1 MQTFKTLTMK
11 KSFFVGAL
19 IAMAGLSFQSCEKL
33 SSINENP
40 NEPSNVDAGVLFTEG
55 VRSSVSTSVTQSYL
69 LGNVASQLAAKTLRA
84 VVGEY
89 SWNAFP
95 NTWNQNYASLGN
107 IIEAERVAAE
117 VGNAQMEGAAKV
129 MKSWVFSTLTLA
141 YGDIP
146 YSEAITGSTDANWFP
161 AYDTQE
167 QIITGTNGLLNEL
180 AEAVLL
186 LDNGGSIQGDILF
199 NGDAAKW
206 KKLANA
212 MRLRLLMYISE
223 KQNVSAEFAA
233 IVANESLMESNADN
247 GILTYTGNFPN
258 EYPLVPLKQGDFDA
272 VAISTNAHA
281 ALDSLNDPRMF
292 IYARPSNA
300 SAVFAD
306 PSVAATYKGAD
317 NGSTAI
323 SASCDKNGSRL
334 GYTFYNYP
342 GHDQAGTMA
351 EGIIM
356 TYAEQQFLLA
366 EAAHNGWITDDA
378 ATHHASGV
386 QASLEYYGADFS
398 MTNWTD
404 FADYMA
410 NSGAAYDNSINS
422 IREQKWL
429 AMFFTGLDN
438 YFEVRRWYTQESGNW
453 ANLPFISAPCSNTNG
468 DVLPMRFLYP
478 GNEASLNPVNYAS
491 AIDVM
496 GGNTQNTKMWVVD
509 L

>member
-1 MQTFKTLTMK
+1 MK

-223 KQNVSAEFAA
+223 K
-233 IVANESLMESNADN
+233 
-247 GILTYTGNFPN
+247 
-258 EYPLVPLKQGDFDA
+258 
-272 VAISTNAHA
+272 H
-281 ALDSLNDPRMF
+281 
-292 IYARPSNA
+292 
-300 SAVFAD
+300 
-306 PSVAATYKGAD
+306 
-317 NGSTAI
+317 NGS
-323 SASCDKNGSRL
+323 
-334 GYTFYNYP
+334 
-342 GHDQAGTMA
+342 
-351 EGIIM
+351 
-356 TYAEQQFLLA
+356 
-366 EAAHNGWITDDA
+366 
-378 ATHHASGV
+378 
-386 QASLEYYGADFS
+386 ADFAS
-398 MTNWTD
+398 WRATPTTVYLPTPVTSLTNIHW
-404 FADYMA
+404 
-410 NSGAAYDNSINS
+410 
-422 IREQKWL
+422 
-429 AMFFTGLDN
+429 
-438 YFEVRRWYTQESGNW
+438 
-453 ANLPFISAPCSNTNG
+453 
-468 DVLPMRFLYP
+468 FL
-478 GNEASLNPVNYAS
+478 
-491 AIDVM
+491 
-496 GGNTQNTKMWVVD
+496 
-509 L
+509 